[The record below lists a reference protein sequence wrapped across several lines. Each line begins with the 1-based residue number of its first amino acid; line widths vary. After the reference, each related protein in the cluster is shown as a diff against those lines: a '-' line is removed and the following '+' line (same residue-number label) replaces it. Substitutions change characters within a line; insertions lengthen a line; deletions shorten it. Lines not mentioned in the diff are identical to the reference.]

1 MEFFDLRTAYLVV
14 SVLSFFEPVATWV
27 ALRGEHNRSSL
38 FWCVGGALAGL
49 ATMVVSLKNF
59 LPADLVL
66 TLANSIYAISIL
78 LRIRSLQLL
87 RVSGQPLGVDVLFV
101 LSLFGLVEMV
111 RYTAGTS
118 VMLTMLIHGL
128 AYARLAYVAYR
139 LGREKRQPIA
149 HWIAVAYC
157 LVSAI
162 LFLSIWEA
170 LASGE
175 KVDYLRSTAL
185 NILLAMIG
193 AVVTV
198 GNYIGYVGLVLQ
210 DTRQREL
217 DAVAQASRQEVSLRL
232 GSQLAQL
239 QRRQMAGEMS
249 AYFAHEVRQPLTAL
263 ISSAQL
269 AGRGMR
275 SGRLG
280 AVEVLPMIERIVACA
295 RRVEG
300 IVERVLTQV
309 RPQDLERREFDL
321 AGLLDEV
328 RELVQSEAKAR
339 GVVLVR
345 RSSLSRAP
353 VLGDE
358 VQLAQVLL
366 NLLRNAIDAAAL
378 SPGARRVELGIEL
391 EPGGDRVRVTVRDT
405 GPGFTEDALLRAGDP
420 FFTTK
425 PEGVGVGLSVSREIT
440 RQHHGVLGWRNLVTG
455 AEVALSLPL
464 ALSSTD
470 QEPD

>member
-14 SVLSFFEPVATWV
+14 SVLLLFEPVATWV
-27 ALRGEHNRSSL
+27 ALHGEHDRSSL

-49 ATMVVSLKNF
+49 ATIVVSINTL

-66 TLANSIYAISIL
+66 SLANTIYAISML
-78 LRIRSLQLL
+78 LRIRSLELL
-87 RVSGQPLGVDVLFV
+87 RPLSVPSGVDSLFV
-101 LSLFGLVEMV
+101 LSTFGLVEIV
-111 RYTAGTS
+111 RHTAGTNLVLGMS
-118 VMLTMLIHGL
+118 IHGL
-128 AYARLAYVAYR
+128 AYARLVYAAYR
-139 LGREKRQPIA
+139 LGRERQQTIA
-149 HWIAVAYC
+149 YWIAIAYC
-157 LVSAI
+157 LVSAT
-162 LFLSIWEA
+162 LFLNICRA
-170 LASGE
+170 LVSAE
-175 KVDYLRSTAL
+175 KLDYLAPNAL

-198 GNYIGYVGLVLQ
+198 SNYIGYVGLVLQ
-210 DTRQREL
+210 NTRQREI

-263 ISSAQL
+263 ISTAQL
-269 AGRGMR
+269 AGRGML
-275 SGRLG
+275 SERLG
-280 AVEVLPMIERIVACA
+280 TAEVLPMIERIVACA

-309 RPQDLERREFDL
+309 RPKDLERREFDL
-321 AGLLDEV
+321 VGLLDEV

-339 GVVLVR
+339 GVVLVKR
-345 RSSLSRAP
+345 LSPPCARI
-353 VLGDE
+353 LGDE

-366 NLLRNAIDAAAL
+366 NMMRNAIDAAAL
-378 SPGARRVELGIEL
+378 SKGPRCVELDIEL
-391 EPGGDRVRVTVRDT
+391 EPGGERVSITVRDT
-405 GPGFTEDALLRAGDP
+405 GPGFTEDALLRAGEP

-425 PEGVGVGLSVSREIT
+425 PEGVGVGLAVSREIA
-440 RQHHGVLGWRNLVTG
+440 RQHNGVLGWCNLVIG

-464 ALSSTD
+464 AQ
-470 QEPD
+470 QESA